1 MIIHAHILAF
11 NEEKILP
18 FVLDYYSSI
27 CEKIFVYDNM
37 STDSSDEIYKKYE
50 KVTVVKWSSDD
61 SFNDHFNKEIKSNGY
76 KQYSRD
82 ADWVIVCDCDEIL
95 YHPNL
100 INMLKYY
107 KKIGVDIPEIDGRD
121 MVSETF
127 PEYDGRLITDIV
139 QIGSDTYEPMCKII
153 VFNPKKD
160 VAFGFGAHA
169 SHCSNCNRSQEKEL
183 KLLHYKFLG
192 KNYVNKMYSE
202 RLARL
207 SEFNIK
213 NGLGVHYNNPPMEYM
228 DKLIMENR
236 NVILE

>member
-18 FVLDYYSSI
+18 FVLDYYSNI

-37 STDSSDEIYKKYE
+37 STDSSDEIYARYS
-50 KVTVVKWSSDD
+50 KVTVIKWSSDN
-61 SFNDHFNKEIKSNGY
+61 SFNDFYNKEIKSTSY
-76 KQYSRD
+76 KLHSRD

-139 QIGSDTYEPMCKII
+139 QIGSNTYDAMCKNII
-153 VFNPKKD
+153 FNPKKD
-160 VAFGFGAHA
+160 VVFGYGAHQ
-169 SHCSNCNRSQEKEL
+169 SHCENCVRSQEREL

-192 KNYVNKMYSE
+192 KDYVIKMYDD

-213 NGLGVHYNNPPMEYM
+213 HGFGVHYNNPPIDYM
-228 DKLIMENR
+228 DKLIKENR